1 MKRIIYFITAF
12 LLTLLLINTSI
23 FAQQRESQKNQI
35 KPALL
40 VIDIQNEYLKYMS
53 EDDKKMG
60 MEVINGAIYVF
71 RQHNLPIIRV
81 YHTDPNWGPKPGT
94 ELFEF
99 PKSVIIKDD
108 DPKVIKNFPSAFTK
122 TDLDKIL
129 KEKGCNT
136 VFLCGLSS
144 VGCVLATYHGA
155 RDRDFNTFMVKD
167 GLIAHK
173 ETYSDFIQEISNA
186 VGWEAMKLMLE
197 SANYKD

>member
-1 MKRIIYFITAF
+1 MKHKFYFITLSLLVLF
-12 LLTLLLINTSI
+12 LMSTSI
-23 FAQQRESQKNQI
+23 FAQKTEPEKKQV

-40 VIDIQNEYLKYMS
+40 VIDIQNEFLKYMS

-60 MEVINGAIYVF
+60 MEIINGAIYMF

-94 ELFEF
+94 EPFEF

-108 DPKVIKNFPSAFTK
+108 DPQVIKNFGSAFQK

-136 VFLCGLSS
+136 LFLCGLSS
-144 VGCVLATYHGA
+144 VGCVLATYFGGME
-155 RDRDFNTFMVKD
+155 RDYKVFMVKEGIMSHNSD
-167 GLIAHK
+167 YTRVIK
-173 ETYSDFIQEISNA
+173 DICETVSFETM
-186 VGWEAMKLMLE
+186 VFMLDQI
-197 SANYKD
+197 K